1 MGGAGTGARAWTP
14 AGTTPSDADSS
25 RGSAPGLATRTPG
38 ATGAGTQGTDTRSAS
53 GAALATGATAAGA
66 IATGAPAT
74 GAPATGAATTGSDPA
89 ADDAETPDWRSL
101 LKAMAPPPGPA
112 QESAETGSIP
122 VVEAMAVS
130 GGAADE
136 LPERIRR
143 PLPFTWLQWIILIVV
158 FFVLGFLIV
167 LVAKTAT
174 GATGDITPTVALATS
189 WLPPTPL

>member
-1 MGGAGTGARAWTP
+1 M
-14 AGTTPSDADSS
+14 S
-25 RGSAPGLATRTPG
+25 
-38 ATGAGTQGTDTRSAS
+38 
-53 GAALATGATAAGA
+53 
-66 IATGAPAT
+66 
-74 GAPATGAATTGSDPA
+74 GAATTGPFVSGAAGTGTAATGQAVPGAITGGSASDAPAVNDPA
-89 ADDAETPDWRSL
+89 TDDADAPDWRSL

-122 VVEAMAVS
+122 VVEAMAAS
-130 GGAADE
+130 RAADDE

-143 PLPFTWLQWIILIVV
+143 PLPFTWLQWIILVVV

-189 WLPPTPL
+189 WSPPTLL